1 MLNCP
6 PPNLN
11 ACFMEASR
19 GENYEIC
26 LPLAVEDRQNMG
38 LCLISILLNSLCCFW
53 PINDLFWKTFYMC
66 TVRNLYSFVV
76 GLNAL

>member
-6 PPNLN
+6 PPNTN
-11 ACFMEASR
+11 AYFMEASR

-38 LCLISILLNSLCCFW
+38 LCMISIL
-53 PINDLFWKTFYMC
+53 
-66 TVRNLYSFVV
+66 
-76 GLNAL
+76 